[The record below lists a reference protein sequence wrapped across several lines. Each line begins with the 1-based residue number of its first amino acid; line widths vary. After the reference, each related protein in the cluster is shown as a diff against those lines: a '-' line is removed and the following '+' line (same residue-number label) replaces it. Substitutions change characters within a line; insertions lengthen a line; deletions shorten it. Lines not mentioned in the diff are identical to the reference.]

1 MRVSFFVQAYNT
13 EQYVGE
19 CIQSILDQRGSYEL
33 DVLVIDDASTD
44 ATAAEIARFRDARL
58 RFVRNS
64 ANRGAIATANDGYRS
79 VSGDAIVRVD
89 SDDRLRPD
97 FLAKTMPRLEEDPAR
112 GLVYGDIAT
121 VDAHGR
127 ITCEGGMVRRGVRP
141 AAGNEFFSL
150 LLENFIP
157 APGTVVRRDALMPLL
172 PIPAGYRFLDWYLT
186 TGITERWDSYYVDEV
201 VADYRLHSANMH
213 HAMVLDRTGE
223 VTSAQI
229 LERLFSNGFRSEEKA
244 RWRRRAYG
252 SHYLTYADKYF
263 GCGLNDDARRCY
275 LHAIWNQPTLS
286 LDPGVMR
293 RLLATVI
300 GRRLYESAKSHF
312 ANRAGE
318 GSRA

>member
-1 MRVSFFVQAYNT
+1 VRVSFFVQAYNT
-13 EQYVGE
+13 ESYVAE
-19 CIQSILDQRGSYEL
+19 CIQSILDQRGDYEL
-33 DVLVIDDASTD
+33 DILVIDDASTD
-44 ATAAEIARFRDARL
+44 ATAAEVAKLQDARL
-58 RFVRNS
+58 RFVRNPQ
-64 ANRGAIATANDGYRS
+64 NKGAIATANDGYRS

-97 FLAKTMPRLEEDPAR
+97 FLARTLPRLDEDPAR

-141 AAGNEFFSL
+141 AAGNEFFPL

-157 APGTVVRRDALMPLL
+157 APATLVRRDALLPLL
-172 PIPAGYRFLDWYLT
+172 PIPADFRFLDWYLT

-223 VTSAQI
+223 ATSARI
-229 LERLFSNGFRSEEKA
+229 LARLFSNGLRVEEKA
-244 RWRRRAYG
+244 RWRHRAYG
-252 SHYLTYADKYF
+252 RHYLTYADKYF
-263 GCGLNDDARRCY
+263 GCGLDSDARRCY
-275 LHAIWNQPTLS
+275 LQAIRHLPSLS
-286 LDPGVMR
+286 LNPGVMR
-293 RLLATVI
+293 RLLGTVV

-312 ANRAGE
+312 V
-318 GSRA
+318 SRADVEHRA